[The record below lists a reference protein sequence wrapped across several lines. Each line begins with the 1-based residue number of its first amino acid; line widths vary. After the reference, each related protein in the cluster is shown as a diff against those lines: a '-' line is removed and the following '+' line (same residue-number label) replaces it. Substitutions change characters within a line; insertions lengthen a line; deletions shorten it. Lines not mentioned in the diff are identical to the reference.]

1 MIDATRRRALQARRR
16 TLLRRL
22 ALPPEGLPGS
32 LSLSRY
38 RGGNPRCHCAQDAG
52 YPRWSL
58 TFMVERKKRVAHI
71 PTELVDTVRARVE
84 QGNAYKRGVAELLA
98 INAQLL
104 ILERRARTQQAADSR
119 RAGP

>member
-1 MIDATRRRALQARRR
+1 
-16 TLLRRL
+16 
-22 ALPPEGLPGS
+22 
-32 LSLSRY
+32 
-38 RGGNPRCHCAQDAG
+38 
-52 YPRWSL
+52 
-58 TFMVERKKRVAHI
+58 MVERKKRVAHI